1 MNEKFPYGYDLNA
14 YIDKAFEQMKADF
27 PWATRDMIAE
37 HTCLGIE
44 KVGDDYQYNVDCEEF
59 IRRLTKDHDWEL
71 EKANATLAL
80 KSSWASQNSYV
91 YDEI

>member
-37 HTCLGIE
+37 HTCFGIE
-44 KVGDDYQYNVDCEEF
+44 KVGDDYQYMTISMSGIARIVVQTF
-59 IRRLTKDHDWEL
+59 SMWTV
-71 EKANATLAL
+71 
-80 KSSWASQNSYV
+80 KSLSV
-91 YDEI
+91 G